1 MKNFSK
7 ILTGSLIA
15 SILIISG
22 VSYYFLVSKNKID
35 ISNESKNQVA
45 STATTT
51 KTEATTNEVKS
62 AEQNQTIA
70 DAPEE
75 KPLPDKIVLDV
86 PFQVQAPGA
95 NWDALHED
103 ACEEASLMMVYH
115 YNSKTPLGGDEEINK
130 LVQWETENSYGPSIT
145 LKELSQVAKN
155 YYLIAGARIET
166 NVTVDKI
173 KSEIAAGKP
182 VIIPAAGKVLP
193 NPNFSNGGP
202 NYHML
207 VVKGY
212 DSQNF
217 ITNDPGTR
225 KGEGFVY
232 KYNDLI
238 NSIHDWDENNILN
251 GQKAYL
257 VFN

>member
-1 MKNFSK
+1 M
-7 ILTGSLIA
+7 GSLIA
-15 SILIISG
+15 SILIIG
-22 VSYYFLVSKNKID
+22 GFSYYFLVNKNKID
-35 ISNESKNQVA
+35 ISNEIKDQAAVTIPA
-45 STATTT
+45 T
-51 KTEATTNEVKS
+51 KTETPPSEVKS
-62 AEQNQTIA
+62 AKQDQPAASPT
-70 DAPEE
+70 EE
-75 KPLPDKIVLDV
+75 KPLPDKIVLNV

-115 YNSKTPLGGDEEINK
+115 YNSKTSLGGDEEIK
-130 LVQWETENSYGPSIT
+130 SLVQWETDNSYGLSIT
-145 LKELSQVAKN
+145 LEELSQIAKS
-155 YYLIAGARIET
+155 YYQISGARIET
-166 NVTVDKI
+166 SITIDKI

-207 VVKGY
+207 VVTGY

-238 NSIHDWDENNILN
+238 NSIHDWDEDNILN